1 MTPSTPLIIGP
12 EAKALLSWTGMLSAF
27 EAGHRLPKAQIGD
40 TFLYRDADTLLTR
53 AAMIDG
59 LGAVVKTASVFPG
72 NPEKGQPMV
81 NGSVS
86 LFADGDGCLEA
97 VIDFHLVTYW
107 KTAADSLLAAKYLAP
122 PKVQTLLVLGAG
134 TVAGSL
140 IDAYRSIW
148 PDVDVR
154 IWNRSP
160 AAAEDLAARVGGRAV
175 RDLSKAVPDADII
188 CSATMATS
196 PILQGDWLRPG
207 QHVDLIGAFRPD
219 MREADDRVM
228 QRGRVFVDSF
238 DTTLDHIGELKI
250 PLQTGALQRADVL
263 ADYYALETFTRD
275 PDDITVFKNGGGAH
289 LDLMVAREILSSV
302 QDRAAQG

>member
-1 MTPSTPLIIGP
+1 MSVAPPQIIGP
-12 EAKALLSWTGMLSAF
+12 EARAHLSWNGMLKAL
-27 EAGHRLPKAQIGD
+27 EAGHGFPKAQIGD
-40 TFLYRDADTLLTR
+40 TFLYRNDDTLLTR
-53 AAMIDG
+53 ASMIDG

-72 NPEKGQPMV
+72 NPQNDTPMV

-86 LFADGDGCLEA
+86 LFGDADGCLEA

-122 PKVQTLLVLGAG
+122 ARVQTLLVLGAG

-140 IDAYRSIW
+140 IDAYRALW
-148 PDVDVR
+148 PDVNVR

-160 AAAEDLAARVGGRAV
+160 AAAEELAARVGAETV
-175 RDLSKAVPDADII
+175 HDLAAAVPQADVI
-188 CSATMATS
+188 CCATMAKT

-207 QHVDLIGAFRPD
+207 QHVDLIGAFRAD

-250 PLQTGALQRADVL
+250 PLQSGAIQRADVL
-263 ADYYALETFTRD
+263 ADYYALEKFRREAG
-275 PDDITVFKNGGGAH
+275 DITVFKNGGGAH
-289 LDLMVAREILSSV
+289 LDLMVAREILSCV
-302 QDRAAQG
+302 QNAKA